1 MNHLEGTRTVV
12 GSAVAT
18 NSSTTALLRLDTL
31 GYDYAS
37 IDVLYGA
44 TLAGGTNSSVAQV
57 LTLQHSDAATSGY
70 AAITGYTV
78 AAPAFSANTA
88 SSTSMSVIRLDV
100 DMRGKR
106 RYLEVA
112 SSPNT
117 LATVTVVARLGKGEE
132 HPTAA
137 AGKGV
142 AIAFRG

>member
-1 MNHLEGTRTVV
+1 MNHLEGTKTVV

-37 IDVLYGA
+37 IDVVYGKVAAAGTASAVAQTLTILHSDLASSEYGA
-44 TLAGGTNSSVAQV
+44 VAGYPTVSLPTGAASTNEGSVV
-57 LTLQHSDAATSGY
+57 R
-70 AAITGYTV
+70 
-78 AAPAFSANTA
+78 F
-88 SSTSMSVIRLDV
+88 DV
-100 DMRGKR
+100 DMRGKK
-106 RYLEVA
+106 RYIEVK

-117 LATVTVVARLGKGEE
+117 DATVTVVARLGKGEQ

-142 AIAFRG
+142 VVSYAG